1 MNNIVPYGMDL
12 PAVPEYAPHEHRRAE
27 GSALRYFFGI
37 ILSRAKLA
45 ICVGIATLVVITAV
59 GLQIPRSYY
68 AEGSL
73 LIQPRRANL
82 AQAQQ
87 PQQPNYLPP
96 DTSAVDTEVE
106 LLRSRAVAEAVVL
119 KLKLYSDPDF
129 NSALKKAAKSN
140 SIGAEIGEAINDRVI
155 APVTGELRKLAGA
168 DANSL
173 DDDSVVVSSPED
185 AAIAADPNSPTPQLL
200 EKVITTVQKQSAI
213 RRVGLTYVVHVGFS
227 ASSSPKAERIANAFI
242 DAYVAQQLNIKVGAV
257 AKANQELDQN
267 MTKLRQDS
275 LDAEAKVQEYK
286 NTNNLLSVEGATMAE
301 SEVSTLNRQIAEAK
315 AERAEK
321 EARVAAAYTQI
332 QRGSGGADVMAAL
345 TSETIK
351 ELRKIEAEKTVA
363 LAQLTSRFKAD
374 YPEVKRTQGEVDDI
388 HHQIQLEINRILSGL
403 RSEAQAATQRE
414 QSLLDSRVRAQNGLT
429 ANNRAR
435 VGLVAL
441 QQRADSAKK
450 IYENY
455 LNRASELAVERSLQ
469 QADATVN
476 YKAAVS
482 TSPLPNLRLIL
493 AIALFLAILA
503 SIGAIIV
510 SELWNRRVRS
520 RTDVERDMGLPLAG
534 VLPDFRSVAR
544 LKLRRGI
551 AGPADHLVEHPF
563 TAFAEAF
570 RNLRAH
576 LKLSTQAG
584 PSKIIAITSAVPRE
598 GKSMTSLCLARTMA
612 LTGSSVVL
620 VDCDLR
626 QRGVT
631 KLIGD
636 SDVGIRE
643 VVENNLPLQQALIKD
658 VKTNAWILPAARRR
672 AIPQDLFGRPKTDE
686 LLHILTEKFDYV
698 ILDTPPLLG
707 MADAR
712 LLVAKADRVL
722 YVVQWNKTP
731 TATARAAIEI
741 LKECGARMVGTLL
754 TRVNVRQQ
762 ARYGYGDGSD
772 YFHSYR
778 RYYLTG
784 G

>member
-1 MNNIVPYGMDL
+1 MNNIVPYGMEL
-12 PAVPEYAPHEHRRAE
+12 PAVPEPSAREHQRSE
-27 GSALRYFFGI
+27 GSSLRYFVGI
-37 ILSRAKLA
+37 LMSRARLA
-45 ICVGIATLVVITAV
+45 VGVAIATLFLVVVI

-82 AQAQQ
+82 TQTQQ
-87 PQQPNYLPP
+87 PQPNMLPP

-106 LLRSRAVAEAVVL
+106 LLRSRAVAEAVAT
-119 KLKLYSDPDF
+119 KLKLYDDPEF
-129 NSALKKAAKSN
+129 NPALKKEGRSN
-140 SIGAEIGEAINDRVI
+140 SIGADIGEALSERVI

-168 DANSL
+168 NDT
-173 DDDSVVVSSPED
+173 DSFVGDQTTTSEPGNAVPS
-185 AAIAADPNSPTPQLL
+185 DPNSPDPQLIG
-200 EKVITTVQKQSAI
+200 KVTTQLQRQSSI

-227 ASSSPKAERIANAFI
+227 ASSSAKAERIANAFI
-242 DAYVAQQLNIKVGAV
+242 DAYVAQQLGVKVGAV
-257 AKANQELDQN
+257 AKANEDLDQG
-267 MTKLRQDS
+267 MAKLRQDA
-275 LDAEAKVQEYK
+275 LEAEAKLQEYK
-286 NTNNLLSVEGATMAE
+286 NANNLMSVEGATMAE
-301 SEVSTLNRQIAEAK
+301 SEVSNLNRQIADAK
-315 AERAEK
+315 ADRAEK
-321 EARVAAAYTQI
+321 EARVAAAYAQI
-332 QRGSGGADVMAAL
+332 QRGSGGADVVAAL
-345 TSETIK
+345 GSETIK
-351 ELRKIEAEKTVA
+351 ELRKSEAEKSAV

-374 YPEVKRTQGEVDDI
+374 YPEVKRTQAEVDDI
-388 HHQIQLEINRILSGL
+388 HHQIQLEINRIFSGL
-403 RSEAQAATQRE
+403 RSEAQAANQRE
-414 QSLLDSRVRAQNGLT
+414 QSLLDSRLRAQNGLS

-441 QQRADSAKK
+441 QQRADASKK

-493 AIALFLAILA
+493 AVALFLAIL
-503 SIGAIIV
+503 SGMCAILL
-510 SELWNRRVRS
+510 SELWSRRVRS
-520 RTDVERDMGLPLAG
+520 RTDVERDMGVPLAG

-544 LKLRRGI
+544 LKLRRSI

-643 VVENNLPLQQALIKD
+643 VVENNLPLQQAMIKD

-712 LLVAKADRVL
+712 MLVSKADRVL

-754 TRVNVRQQ
+754 TKVNVRQQ

>member
-12 PAVPEYAPHEHRRAE
+12 PAVPESAHEHSRAE
-27 GSALRYFFGI
+27 GSALRYFIGI
-37 ILSRAKLA
+37 IMSRARLA
-45 ICVGIATLVVITAV
+45 ICVGTVTLVLVTAI

-68 AEGSL
+68 AEGAL
-73 LIQPRRANL
+73 LIQPRRTNL
-82 AQAQQ
+82 TQTQQ
-87 PQQPNYLPP
+87 QQQQNWLPP

-106 LLRSRAVAEAVVL
+106 MLRSRTVAEAVVSR
-119 KLKLYSDPDF
+119 LKLYNDPEF
-129 NSALKKAAKSN
+129 NPALKKDVRSN
-140 SIGAEIGEAINDRVI
+140 SVGAEIGQTLNDRVI
-155 APVTGELRKLAGA
+155 APLTGALKKLAGTN

-173 DDDSVVVSSPED
+173 DEDSIVVSDPATAVAPD
-185 AAIAADPNSPTPQLL
+185 PAAPDPKLIDEIIT
-200 EKVITTVQKQSAI
+200 KVQRSSAI

-227 ASSSPKAERIANAFI
+227 ASSPGKAERIANAFI
-242 DAYVAQQLNIKVGAV
+242 DAYVAQQLNVKVVAV
-257 AKANQELDQN
+257 ARANEELDEG
-267 MTKLRQDS
+267 MAKLRQDA
-275 LDAEAKVQEYK
+275 LDAEARLQEYK

-315 AERAEK
+315 ADRAEK

-332 QRGSGGADVMAAL
+332 QRGGGGADVMTAL
-345 TSETIK
+345 QSETIK
-351 ELRKIEAEKTVA
+351 ELRKIEAEKSVA
-363 LAQLTSRFKAD
+363 LAQLTTRFKAD
-374 YPEVKRTQGEVDDI
+374 YPEVKRTQGELDDI

-403 RSEAQAATQRE
+403 RSEAQASAQRE
-414 QSLLDSRVRAQNGLT
+414 QSLLDSRLRAQTGLS

-435 VGLVAL
+435 VGLVSL
-441 QQRADSAKK
+441 QQRADASKK

-493 AIALFLAILA
+493 TIAVFFAMLAAIC
-503 SIGAIIV
+503 SIII

-576 LKLSTQAG
+576 LKLSSQSG

-631 KLIGD
+631 KLTGD

-672 AIPQDLFGRPKTDE
+672 AIPQDLFGRPKADE

-712 LLVAKADRVL
+712 ILVAKADRIL

-731 TATARAAIEI
+731 TATARAAVEI
-741 LKECGARMVGTLL
+741 LKECGARVVSTLL
-754 TRVNVRQQ
+754 TKVNVKQQ